1 MTYYNIVSAYKMI
14 ALHRKEGKFRMIA
27 PTSQEKIDVDN
38 QTRTMYWRKLDFLFI
53 LRETHVYIHTRFSI
67 THLAEF
73 ENRYQQ

>member
-1 MTYYNIVSAYKMI
+1 LLSG
-14 ALHRKEGKFRMIA
+14 LHRKEGKYRMIA

-53 LRETHVYIHTRFSI
+53 LGETHVYIHTFSK

-73 ENRYQQ
+73 ENKNQQQDLNTSG